1 MKQQN
6 PFEGLSAH
14 ELAQAAACLN
24 ARAWDQVRAGIP
36 SEHPRCDEPN
46 LTSRPDP
53 YGVFVDADGR
63 VVVDDFTNPPS
74 NIPAIVR
81 EMTRDNQGYWIE
93 DVFNAPGWTIQ
104 GGAVIYS
111 ISAPGD
117 HFLPDGQRPA
127 PRAPGSEAPR
137 ISGTRRRPIVAYPE
151 SLSASIEVTDEARQ
165 RNDVIQV
172 QTTFRQVANT
182 FADIM
187 QGTGEAA
194 LDALI
199 TASARNVNSGAGTF
213 ADWAIA
219 DSIYNTA
226 STDPRPAEEFARVRR
241 LFIEEKGGVL
251 PDTLVW
257 DPADAEHF
265 DRVYQDRGDAVLA
278 RYGITRVL
286 TTVRATAGVR
296 KYLRSGQVGTL
307 AWEQPMGD
315 PEYTREGTRKTDVYT
330 LEGRYVF
337 VANGADAIMQVTKT

>member
-1 MKQQN
+1 MLKQN
-6 PFEGLSAH
+6 PFVGMAAEDLVRHAAH
-14 ELAQAAACLN
+14 LN
-24 ARAWDQVRAGIP
+24 RREWERVRASIGGP
-36 SEHPRCDEPN
+36 VNDETG

-53 YGVFVDADGR
+53 YGVFTDSDGR
-63 VVVDDFTNPPS
+63 VVVDDFTNPIS

-81 EMTRDNQGYWIE
+81 ELTRDNQGYWIE

-104 GGAVIYS
+104 GGAVRYQV
-111 ISAPGD
+111 SAPGD

-127 PRAPGSEAPR
+127 PRAPGAEAPR
-137 ISGTRRRPIVAYPE
+137 VSGTRRRPIVAYPE
-151 SLSASIEVTDEARQ
+151 SLAASIEVADETRQ
-165 RNDVIQV
+165 RNDIIEV

-194 LDALI
+194 LAALV
-199 TASARNVNSGAGTF
+199 TASSRNVNSGSGTF
-213 ADWAIA
+213 ADWAAA

-241 LFIEEKGGVL
+241 LFVEDKGGVQ
-251 PDTLVW
+251 PDTLIW
-257 DPADAEHF
+257 DPADAEQF

-296 KYLRSGQVGTL
+296 TYLKSGQVGTL
-307 AWEQPMGD
+307 AWERPMGD
-315 PEYTREGTRKTDVYT
+315 PEYTREGTRLTDVYT
-330 LEGRYVF
+330 LEGRFVF
-337 VANGADAIMQVTKT
+337 VANGGDAILQVTKT